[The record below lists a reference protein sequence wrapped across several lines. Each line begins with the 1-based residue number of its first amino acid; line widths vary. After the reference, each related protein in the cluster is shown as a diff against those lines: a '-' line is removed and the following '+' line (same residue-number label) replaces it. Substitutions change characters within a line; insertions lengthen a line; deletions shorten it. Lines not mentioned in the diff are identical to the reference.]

1 MKNTTAVLA
10 VALLGSVL
18 AAGCGRG
25 QENKPGASRKAVA
38 PSQLNNI
45 NLAEVMASYP
55 SAVVTPQPWAGY
67 WFPYTASGIYSAAA
81 KYDEANLS
89 EIKARGGSTADYQP
103 LAVWEAGNHGPSAP
117 RLESWFG
124 HCNGWAASAISVPEP
139 RAGKMIDGIEFS
151 VGDLKALLAESW
163 LEFAGDF
170 VGTRVNDKQDFS
182 TAAFWDVVPAQFHLM
197 LVNLVGKQNRG
208 LIIDRHTGAEIW
220 NQPLVAYKFEPVT
233 PNDYLGPH
241 PSYPDIYR
249 VNMTARIWWANDN
262 VSSEDITPPFNM
274 ATLENEMNDYFY
286 PGRILKYELWLDGPV
301 QFDEIGK
308 MTKSGDILV
317 TQENGKF
324 VGGIWKNGVTGAAL
338 VNTHPDYMW
347 VPYALQHSTGYKN
360 PRIDDG
366 WVRANIESV
375 IRTNGGN

>member
-1 MKNTTAVLA
+1 MT
-10 VALLGSVL
+10 
-18 AAGCGRG
+18 
-25 QENKPGASRKAVA
+25 
-38 PSQLNNI
+38 
-45 NLAEVMASYP
+45 SYP

-67 WFPYTASGIYSAAA
+67 WFPYTASGIYAAA
-81 KYDEANLS
+81 VKYDEAYQS
-89 EIKARGGSTADYQP
+89 EIKARGGSTANYQS
-103 LAVWEAGNHGPSAP
+103 LAEWEAKNHGPSAY

-124 HCNGWAASAISVPEP
+124 HCNGWAASAISVMEP
-139 RAGKMIDGIEFS
+139 RAGKRIDGIDFS
-151 VGDLKALLAESW
+151 VGDLKSLLAESW

-182 TAAFWDVVPAQFHLM
+182 TAAFWDTVPAQFHLM

-220 NQPLVAYKFEPVT
+220 NQPLVAYKFEQVKPE
-233 PNDYLGPH
+233 DYLGAH
-241 PSYPDIYR
+241 PSFPDIYR
-249 VNMTARIWWANDN
+249 VNITARIWWANDN
-262 VSSEDITPPFNM
+262 VSSEDITPPFEM
-274 ATLENEMNDYFY
+274 ARLENEMNDYFY
-286 PGRILKYELWLDGPV
+286 PGRVLKYELWLDAPV
-301 QFDEIGK
+301 QFDAAGN
-308 MTKSGDILV
+308 MSKSGDILV

-324 VGGIWKNGVTGAAL
+324 VGGLWKNGVTGAAL

-360 PRIDDG
+360 PRIDDS